1 MLAEYADVCS
11 QSSCSHGG
19 QPAALRQQLCL
30 DIEHKQL
37 LVIRPLIELDEQAK
51 QAICS

>member
-37 LVIRPLIELDEQAK
+37 LVIRPLIELNDK
-51 QAICS
+51 QCALTKE